1 MQGNGQQEI
10 KVGFGFDIHRMTEGR
25 KLILAGVEIP
35 HSKGLLGH
43 SDGDVVLHAA
53 CDAVLGALSAGEIG
67 VFFPPTDVSIAG
79 ISSKIIAHKVLEIV
93 KQKNA
98 LITHLDITVVAEEPK
113 MLPHYEKI
121 RKALNEIFALGY
133 ENISFKAKSHEGLG
147 DIGAGRAMACY
158 AAATLKVRI

>member
-1 MQGNGQQEI
+1 
-10 KVGFGFDIHRMTEGR
+10 MTEGR
-25 KLILAGVEIP
+25 KLILGGTEIP

-79 ISSKIIAHKVLEIV
+79 ISSKIITQKVLEIV
-93 KQKNA
+93 KQKKA
-98 LITHLDITVVAEEPK
+98 QITHLDITVVAEEPK

-121 RKALNEIFALGY
+121 RKSLKDIFALSPQD
-133 ENISFKAKSHEGLG
+133 ISFKAKSNEGLG

-158 AAATLKVRI
+158 AAATLKVRRGK